1 MWLTAA
7 APQVVAIVAAVTL
20 GSFHG
25 VLFLSSLQDWGE
37 PFISGALSNDW
48 SLKHILLRS
57 GIWWDVNMSKFILI

>member
-7 APQVVAIVAAVTL
+7 IPQVVAIVAAVTL
-20 GSFHG
+20 GSFCG
-25 VLFLSSLQDWGE
+25 VLFLSSLHDWGE

-57 GIWWDVNMSKFILI
+57 GIWWGMNVSKMPSF